1 METPLFPGVS
11 AASMATHGHLHGLP
25 APYLLA
31 AAAAQHHS
39 LNTSPPP
46 HLPPLPTPPS
56 HHPPPPFSHYSNAA
70 SALTRLTSSEHIS
83 QSVSKSASVTAI
95 AASLVSNAK
104 YSIASLT
111 SNAQLKCNDELQRY
125 NINLLFLSHFNLNKL
140 YFEGIITITD
150 HPLKRIR
157 LKKKALPTLWK
168 PPKIPKRKTA
178 RKKSPV

>member
-1 METPLFPGVS
+1 METPLFPG
-11 AASMATHGHLHGLP
+11 AASMASHGHLHGLP

-46 HLPPLPTPPS
+46 HLPPLPTPPT
-56 HHPPPPFSHYSNAA
+56 HHPPPFSPYSNAA
-70 SALTRLTSSEHIS
+70 ALTRLTSSEHIS

-111 SNAQLKCNDELQRY
+111 SNAQLKCNDEL
-125 NINLLFLSHFNLNKL
+125 
-140 YFEGIITITD
+140 
-150 HPLKRIR
+150 
-157 LKKKALPTLWK
+157 
-168 PPKIPKRKTA
+168 A
-178 RKKSPV
+178 R

>member
-1 METPLFPGVS
+1 MYHEECLSHISAYCYPARTESVNSFDPLMTANYSYIHLLCIFTLQANYVNMETSLFPH
-11 AASMATHGHLHGLP
+11 ASLASHGHLHGLP
-25 APYLLA
+25 TPYLLA

-111 SNAQLKCNDELQRY
+111 SNAQLKCNDELQR
-125 NINLLFLSHFNLNKL
+125 
-140 YFEGIITITD
+140 
-150 HPLKRIR
+150 
-157 LKKKALPTLWK
+157 
-168 PPKIPKRKTA
+168 
-178 RKKSPV
+178 